1 MICAQCAWRATA
13 ELTEPTRPPVNS
25 PSPRA
30 ADHDHRRT
38 LGPRDERRGS
48 VLMRQLGAD
57 LDRSDGVPCLG
68 DFDGCG
74 ALMLCPGLQLL
85 SMTRARH
92 PCRGN

>member
-1 MICAQCAWRATA
+1 MCVAHHGRADGADQTA
-13 ELTEPTRPPVNS
+13 SELAES
-25 PSPRA
+25 AA

-57 LDRSDGVPCLG
+57 LDRSAGVPCPG

-74 ALMLCPGLQLL
+74 ELMLCPGLQLL
-85 SMTRARH
+85 SMTRARR
-92 PCRGN
+92 P